1 MNKIEYVERLRGLIG
16 IIDSLEDSVFENS
29 KFINTV
35 DNFIGEIEVFFESK
49 YKFIKNFYEILS
61 GLQIDI
67 VFIEDQEVKD
77 RRYGWY
83 DKNIDSFL
91 SLETIN
97 DGYKG
102 EEFFNKFKQDL
113 FLIKSL
119 NIKRGD
125 NITVLHHDKKEHNF
139 GLRNAVLDRFYMY
152 PETIYT
158 KSDYYATCNLMF
170 AYTLEPNGNIYY
182 SGVRSSFDGKEMIAK
197 A

>member
-102 EEFFNKFKQDL
+102 EEFFNKF
-113 FLIKSL
+113 
-119 NIKRGD
+119 
-125 NITVLHHDKKEHNF
+125 
-139 GLRNAVLDRFYMY
+139 
-152 PETIYT
+152 
-158 KSDYYATCNLMF
+158 
-170 AYTLEPNGNIYY
+170 
-182 SGVRSSFDGKEMIAK
+182 
-197 A
+197 